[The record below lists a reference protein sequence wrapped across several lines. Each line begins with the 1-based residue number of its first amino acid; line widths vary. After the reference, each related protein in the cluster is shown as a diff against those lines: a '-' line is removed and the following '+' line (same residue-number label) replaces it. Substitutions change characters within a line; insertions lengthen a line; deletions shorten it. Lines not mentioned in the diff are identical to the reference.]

1 MYSNTEGQEPKDRT
15 QRRLAAAL
23 RAVLPSSVTL
33 KISAS
38 EHAFDATM
46 RIGSHRLSVRWVGR
60 GGFREVQDVLRSSHP
75 PDVIVGS
82 ELSRAARTAASE
94 AGIGWLDETGA
105 AEIVIGDI
113 VVSRGGEP
121 RRDAVVTRR
130 WTSSVVG
137 VAESILCGVTP
148 TVSATAEATGH
159 STSSVAH
166 ALATLSELGLLES
179 PAPRGRNSG
188 RRVADPDRL
197 LDEYA
202 QVAVRLRP
210 KMELRCG
217 VLWREPFVLL
227 EQIGER
233 WDHADIGWAVTGVM
247 GASMLAP
254 YLTET
259 TTGDVYVDAAS
270 LPELHNIARSVDIE
284 PLDGGRLVLRPFP
297 TATSK
302 RLATKT
308 DGIRVAPWPR
318 VYADV
323 RQVGVRGEEAAEHL
337 REVLRDR

>member
-1 MYSNTEGQEPKDRT
+1 MPLT
-15 QRRLAAAL
+15 RRYA
-23 RAVLPSSVTL
+23 
-33 KISAS
+33 
-38 EHAFDATM
+38 
-46 RIGSHRLSVRWVGR
+46 SVRNGLASGGSVAVGC
-60 GGFREVQDVLRSSHP
+60 GKSKTFSDPASP

-113 VVSRGGEP
+113 VVSRSGEP

-130 WTSSVVG
+130 WTPSVVG

-148 TVSATAEATGH
+148 TVLATAEATGH

-179 PAPRGRNSG
+179 PVPRGRNSG
-188 RRVADPDRL
+188 RRVTDLDRL

-202 QVAVRLRP
+202 LAAVRLRP

-227 EQIGER
+227 EQIGKR

-247 GASMLAP
+247 GAAVLAP

-270 LPELHNIARSVDIE
+270 LPESSTTSPAWWTSNRWTAAGWSSGRSRPRPPSGWRPRQTASELHRGRASMPTFARSV
-284 PLDGGRLVLRPFP
+284 L
-297 TATSK
+297 
-302 RLATKT
+302 
-308 DGIRVAPWPR
+308 
-318 VYADV
+318 
-323 RQVGVRGEEAAEHL
+323 GVRKP
-337 REVLRDR
+337 RNT

>member
-1 MYSNTEGQEPKDRT
+1 MYSNTESQEPKDRT

-23 RAVLPSSVTL
+23 RAVLPSSATF

-46 RIGSHRLSVRWVGR
+46 RIGSQRLSVRWVGR
-60 GGFREVQDVLRSSHP
+60 GGFREVQDVLRSSQP

-94 AGIGWLDETGA
+94 AGVGWLDETGA
-105 AEIVIGDI
+105 AEIMIGDI
-113 VVSRGGEP
+113 VVSRSGEP

-188 RRVADPDRL
+188 RRVADPDSL

-202 QVAVRLRP
+202 QAAVRLRP

-227 EQIGER
+227 EQIGRR
-233 WDHADIGWAVTGVM
+233 WDHADVGWAVTGVM
-247 GASMLAP
+247 GSSMLAP

-270 LPELHNIARSVDIE
+270 LPELHNIARLVDIE

-337 REVLRDR
+337 REVLRGR

>member
-1 MYSNTEGQEPKDRT
+1 
-15 QRRLAAAL
+15 
-23 RAVLPSSVTL
+23 
-33 KISAS
+33 
-38 EHAFDATM
+38 
-46 RIGSHRLSVRWVGR
+46 
-60 GGFREVQDVLRSSHP
+60 
-75 PDVIVGS
+75 
-82 ELSRAARTAASE
+82 
-94 AGIGWLDETGA
+94 
-105 AEIVIGDI
+105 
-113 VVSRGGEP
+113 
-121 RRDAVVTRR
+121 
-130 WTSSVVG
+130 
-137 VAESILCGVTP
+137 
-148 TVSATAEATGH
+148 
-159 STSSVAH
+159 
-166 ALATLSELGLLES
+166 
-179 PAPRGRNSG
+179 
-188 RRVADPDRL
+188 
-197 LDEYA
+197 
-202 QVAVRLRP
+202 
-210 KMELRCG
+210 MELRCG